1 MSFHSLFSRT
11 VKIAPARNR
20 RMRMMCTAP
29 GERCAILM
37 VALAVLGSAAML
49 GCGSPGHAPMGPDAG
64 QPDAPGMPTPQP
76 VIDPWH
82 HHPGAGDVIEPGPL
96 IATSPTAGAFTLT
109 ESGAAP

>member
-11 VKIAPARNR
+11 TKVASARDR
-20 RMRMMCTAP
+20 RTRMMCTPP

-49 GCGSPGHAPMGPDAG
+49 GCGNTSHTPSLGPDAG

-96 IATSPTAGAFTLT
+96 IAT
-109 ESGAAP
+109 